1 MSTPAHIERIQESLR
16 REGIGGWLFF
26 DHHRRDP
33 LAYRALRF
41 EPAQSVTRR
50 WYYLVP
56 AQGEPRALA
65 HKIESRV
72 LDALPGRKAL
82 YAGWKQQREALATLL
97 AGCSKVAMQYSP
109 ECAIPYVANVDAGTV
124 ELIRSLGVEVV
135 SSAALVQEFEACWT
149 REQYE
154 SHKEAGV
161 LVDGIRRAAFEKAAA
176 ALRAGT
182 PVTEWDLH
190 EFILERF
197 RASGLF
203 TDHGP
208 IVAVNDNASNPHY
221 EPAADRHS
229 PIRKGDL
236 LLIDLWA
243 KFDRPG
249 AVYYD
254 ITWTGY
260 CGETPPEA
268 MLNVFAAVAGARD
281 AAVSLVKRRA
291 ENGEHLAGYEVDDAA
306 RGHLASLGLA
316 EHFFHRTGHSIG
328 EEVHGNGANMDNF
341 ETHDIRPVVPGLCF
355 SVEPGVY
362 LPEFGIRS
370 EVNVFR
376 HAASAEVTGEVQT
389 ELLRL
394 LSGTTA

>member
-1 MSTPAHIERIQESLR
+1 MSTPHIERIQESLR
-16 REGIGGWLFF
+16 RQGLDGWLFF

-33 LAYRALRF
+33 LAYRVLRF

-50 WYYLVP
+50 WYYLIP
-56 AQGEPRALA
+56 SAGEPRALCHRIEA
-65 HKIESRV
+65 HV
-72 LDALPGRKAL
+72 LDALPGNGSL
-82 YAGWKQQREALATLL
+82 YAGWKQQRESLASML
-97 AGCSKVAMQYSP
+97 AGCRRVAMQYSP
-109 ECAIPYVANVDAGTV
+109 ECAIPYVATVDAGTV
-124 ELIRSLGVEVV
+124 EMVRGLGVEVA
-135 SSAALVQEFEACWT
+135 SSATLVQEFEACLS
-149 REQYE
+149 REQFE
-154 SHKEAGV
+154 SHKQAGI
-161 LVDGIRRAAFEKAAA
+161 LVDSVRRAAFSKAAD
-176 ALRAGT
+176 ALRAGA
-182 PVTEWDLH
+182 PVTEWELH
-190 EFILERF
+190 EFILEGF
-197 RASGLF
+197 RSAGLF

-208 IVAVNDNASNPHY
+208 IVAVNSNASNPHY
-221 EPAADRHS
+221 EPSLELHS
-229 PIRKGDL
+229 PIRTGDL

-260 CGETPPEA
+260 CGDVPPDA
-268 MLNVFAAVAGARD
+268 MLNVFAAVSGARD
-281 AAVSLVKRRA
+281 AAVSLVEARA
-291 ENGEHLAGYEVDDAA
+291 AKGLPLAGYEVDDAA
-306 RGHLASLGLA
+306 RGYLASLGLA

-341 ETHDIRPVVPGLCF
+341 ETHDVRPVVPGLCF

-376 HAASAEVTGEVQT
+376 HPDRAEVTGEIQT